1 MGLIPLN
8 AGGNLQNAINNAQ
21 PGDVISLE
29 AGATFRGPIE
39 LPNKSG
45 SAPIT
50 IQSSR
55 IDELPQGRV
64 NPSHSGLMPKIV
76 ATHADQAIR
85 TKPGANNYKLDGIE
99 FLPDTAATEI
109 YDLVRF
115 GDGRSEQNS
124 LSAVPHHLI
133 LDRCYVHG
141 LPALSMQRGVSLN
154 SSDSQVTRC
163 YISDIKGRG
172 MDAQA
177 IASWNTPGRNKIID
191 CYLEA
196 AGENVMFGGADPASV
211 ELIPSDIEISRC
223 AFFKPLSWK
232 GQGWVIKNLLE
243 FKNAQRV
250 LVNGCVFENNWE
262 GEGQDG
268 HSILF
273 TVRNQEG
280 TAVYST
286 VKDITLSNCTV
297 KNCERG
303 INFLGTDNEKPSGKT
318 SNISLVNNFLQFKH
332 NAFTINATDTVVID
346 RNTILIGG
354 NIMTAY
360 SASSAGCILKQNIV
374 GNGVNGFGI
383 FGDGLGEGKT
393 AIAKYLPDAVIQE
406 NVFAGRDANSYPSG
420 NFYPKTDAEIGLG
433 SDGRLLSTSPFKGKG
448 SNGKDLGVDV
458 DALSAAQAG
467 TTTGPIEIPEPKPT
481 EPKPTE
487 PKPTT
492 PPTTAEKYA
501 YDARPWPTTSA
512 ARLKLLN
519 EMGSQGYRLSQVVSS
534 TVFFEK
540 TASALQLS
548 ERANA

>member
-1 MGLIPLN
+1 MALIPLN
-8 AGGNLQNAINNAQ
+8 AGSNLQNAINNAQ
-21 PGDVISLE
+21 PGDVLSLE
-29 AGATFRGPIE
+29 AGAIFRGPIE

-45 SAPIT
+45 SSPIT

-55 IDELPQGRV
+55 VNELPQGRV
-64 NPSHSGLMPKIV
+64 DPSHSGLMPKIV
-76 ATHADQAIR
+76 AIHANQALG

-99 FLPDTAATEI
+99 FLPDTAATVM

-115 GDGRSEQNS
+115 GDGRQEQTS
-124 LSAVPHHLI
+124 LSAVPHHLV

-154 SSDSQVTRC
+154 SSDSTVTRS
-163 YISDIKGRG
+163 YFSDIKGRG

-211 ELIPSDIEISRC
+211 DFIPSHIEISRC
-223 AFFKPLSWK
+223 TFFKPRSWK

-243 FKNAQRV
+243 FKNGQHV
-250 LVNGCVFENNWE
+250 LINGCVFENNWE

-286 VKDITLSNCTV
+286 VKDITLSNCTL
-297 KNCERG
+297 KNCDRG
-303 INFLGTDNEKPSGKT
+303 INFLGTDNEKPSGQT
-318 SNISLVNNFLQFKH
+318 SNISLVNNFMQFKH
-332 NAFTINATDTVVID
+332 QALTINGTDTVVID
-346 RNTILIGG
+346 HNTILIGG

-360 SASSAGCILKQNIV
+360 GAASAKFSLKGNIFS
-374 GNGVNGFGI
+374 NGANGFGI
-383 FGDGLGEGKT
+383 FGDGLGEGKA
-393 AIAKYLPDAVIQE
+393 AIAKYLPEAVVQE
-406 NVFAGRDANSYPSG
+406 NVFAGRDANSYPTG
-420 NFYPKTDAEIGLG
+420 NFYPKTDDEIGLG
-433 SDGRLLSTSPFKGKG
+433 SDGRLLSSSQFKGKG
-448 SNGKDLGVDV
+448 SNGKDLGVDL

-467 TTTGPIEIPEPKPT
+467 TPGGPEIPEPEPEPTEPEPTEPTKPT
-481 EPKPTE
+481 EPRPTS
-487 PKPTT
+487 PKFVY
-492 PPTTAEKYA
+492 E
-501 YDARPWPTTSA
+501 ARPWPITGA

-519 EMGSQGYRLSQVVSS
+519 EMGAQGYHLSQVVSS
-534 TVFFEK
+534 TVYFEK
-540 TASALQLS
+540 TA
-548 ERANA
+548 